1 MSCPYDSV
9 CGEFFLCMHFYLWI
23 IMLSD
28 LSFSRGIDVF
38 CRFFHL
44 QVGIRC
50 ERLLDT
56 VTVKCGHCSNLSFL
70 STRPLLQGQ
79 CLHHLS
85 PLFVLVTLWTM
96 DRGTG
101 PSQPGDPMKKNS
113 KVLKSYKGLKEI
125 IFILRRITRIFFFSI
140 FYSFFFFLNTK
151 HFLLTHHLNW
161 CAWVDFSPCHHNDWW
176 QRFHF
181 NSWLSS

>member
-38 CRFFHL
+38 CGFCHL

-101 PSQPGDPMKKNS
+101 PSQPGDPMKFWQSGFYIYPPFFHSHPFPQSTFPFKTPFRIKKQVQINLFSKNC
-113 KVLKSYKGLKEI
+113 
-125 IFILRRITRIFFFSI
+125 IL
-140 FYSFFFFLNTK
+140 
-151 HFLLTHHLNW
+151 
-161 CAWVDFSPCHHNDWW
+161 
-176 QRFHF
+176 
-181 NSWLSS
+181 

>member
-38 CRFFHL
+38 CRFCHL
-44 QVGIRC
+44 QIGIRC

-101 PSQPGDPMKKNS
+101 PSQPGDPMKFWQSGSIYTLPFFIHLFHRQLFFLETPSEIKNQFFRLICLVKTAS
-113 KVLKSYKGLKEI
+113 CKIYSNTI
-125 IFILRRITRIFFFSI
+125 FIFIL
-140 FYSFFFFLNTK
+140 
-151 HFLLTHHLNW
+151 
-161 CAWVDFSPCHHNDWW
+161 
-176 QRFHF
+176 
-181 NSWLSS
+181 